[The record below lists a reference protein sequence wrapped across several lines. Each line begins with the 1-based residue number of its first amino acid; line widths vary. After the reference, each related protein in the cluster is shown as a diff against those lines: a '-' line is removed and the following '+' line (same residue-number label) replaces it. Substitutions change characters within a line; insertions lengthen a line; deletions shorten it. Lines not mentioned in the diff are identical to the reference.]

1 MQLIKEVRKLI
12 TIENLEKSFEFG
24 TGSDKVL
31 RGVNLSL
38 NSGEITALKGAS
50 GSGKSTLL
58 TIIAGLQGASQG
70 TISID
75 GVELTNLPESK
86 LRKRRASQFGFIF
99 QQSHLIPFLSVKDQL
114 SFMIDTAGRKWS
126 RKEREEKID
135 AMLEAVDM
143 MKHKN
148 SAPTNLSGG
157 EKQRVAIARALIH
170 EPEILFADEVTASLD
185 SKRSIQVM
193 DIIRDVA
200 KSRNITVLMVTHDED
215 MLSYADRIVTMRDG
229 KILNA

>member
-1 MQLIKEVRKLI
+1 MI
-12 TIENLEKSFEFG
+12 TIENLEKSFQFG
-24 TGSDKVL
+24 SGEDKVL
-31 RGVNLSL
+31 DQVNLSL
-38 NSGEITALKGAS
+38 NSGEITALNGVS

-58 TIIAGLQGASQG
+58 TIIAGLQNATNGK
-70 TISID
+70 IVVD
-75 GVELTNLPESK
+75 GVELTNLKESE
-86 LRKRRASQFGFIF
+86 LRQRRASQFGFIF

-114 SFMIDTAGRKWS
+114 AFMIETAGRKWS

-148 SAPTNLSGG
+148 SDPNNLSGG

-185 SKRSIQVM
+185 SKRSKQVM
-193 DIIRDVA
+193 EIIRHIA
-200 KSRNITVLMVTHDED
+200 ETRQITVLMVTHDED
-215 MLSYADRIVTMRDG
+215 MLQYADRIVTMKDG
-229 KILNA
+229 KILEI

>member
-1 MQLIKEVRKLI
+1 MIA
-12 TIENLEKSFEFG
+12 IENLEKSFQFG
-24 TGSDKVL
+24 TGEDKVL
-31 RGVNLSL
+31 DGVNLSL
-38 NSGEITALKGAS
+38 NAGEITALNGVS

-58 TIIAGLQGASQG
+58 TIIAGLQSASGGA
-70 TISID
+70 IYLED
-75 GVELTNLPESK
+75 VELTKLSERK
-86 LRKRRASQFGFIF
+86 LRQKRATQFGFIF

-126 RKEREEKID
+126 RKVRDEKID

-143 MKHKN
+143 KKHKN
-148 SAPTNLSGG
+148 SDPNNLSGG

-193 DIIRDVA
+193 EIIRDIA
-200 KSRNITVLMVTHDED
+200 QSRKITVLMVTHDEA
-215 MLSYADRIVTMRDG
+215 MLKYADRIVTMRDG
-229 KILNA
+229 KIIDG